1 MMGVIVQDTDERKTI
16 LIVDDIVDNIQV
28 LRSILASRYRTRIAT
43 SGDKALALADC
54 QEPPDLILLDVMM
67 PGIDG
72 YEVCRELKRRANT
85 RNVPVI
91 FVTALED
98 ASDEERGFD
107 AGAVDY
113 ITKPVVPAIV
123 LARVATHLAL
133 QQALKDLE
141 KQNCVLSENVRL
153 REQVERITRHDLK
166 TPLTAFI
173 GIPALL
179 KNRADLPADVIDSV
193 RMLEKSGMKMLDMI
207 NRSMDLYK
215 IESGTYRFRPVPVE
229 LVKTVSQIEF
239 ELSGLINAKS
249 IKLMTYVDGEEASAD
264 SRFYL
269 DGDETLCYSMLA
281 NIIKNSV
288 EASPD
293 HGLVKVSFCERP
305 QLRITLNNAG
315 VIPLEI
321 RDKFLQKFVS
331 HGKMGGTGLGG
342 YSARIMA
349 EAMGGTM
356 SFTSDDITGTTIVI
370 DFAKDA
376 RVKTGERDF
385 SHLRT
390 LIVES
395 NQMLLFTISET
406 LRSIGLHRIEALVDC
421 EALFPYLGS
430 KPSAQLIIID
440 WQPAVGSCRNLIE
453 KIHASNDWRQVP
465 LLIIAPESMSEEC
478 SHLDESDAVL
488 FVSKP
493 FSPDI
498 LVKKVEGTIERMLQ
512 LASGGDADDSAR
524 A

>member
-1 MMGVIVQDTDERKTI
+1 MPGVKVKDSDDRKTI

-28 LRSILASRYRTRIAT
+28 LRGILGSRYRTKIAT

-72 YEVCRELKRRANT
+72 YEVCRELKRRTNT

-98 ASDEERGFD
+98 AADEERGFD

-141 KQNCVLSENVRL
+141 KQNSVLSENVRL
-153 REQVERITRHDLK
+153 REQVDRIMRHDLK

-193 RMLEKSGMKMLDMI
+193 RMLEKSGIKMLDMI
-207 NRSMDLYK
+207 NRSMDIYK

-229 LVKTVSQIEF
+229 LVRTVAQIGF

-249 IKLMTYVDGEEASAD
+249 VKLQIFIDGEKAAADAS
-264 SRFYL
+264 FYL

-281 NIIKNSV
+281 NLIKNSV

-293 HGLVKVSFCERP
+293 KGLVKVTFFDRP

-315 VIPLEI
+315 MIPSEI
-321 RDKFLQKFVS
+321 RDRFLQKFVS

-342 YSARIMA
+342 YSARLMA
-349 EAMGGTM
+349 EAMGGVV
-356 SFTSDDITGTTIVI
+356 SFTSDEVTGTTIVL
-370 DFAKDA
+370 DFAADA
-376 RVKTGERDF
+376 RAKTGERDYG
-385 SHLRT
+385 HLRT
-390 LIVES
+390 VIVEN
-395 NQMLLFTISET
+395 NQMLLFTIRDT
-406 LRSIGLHRIEALVDC
+406 LRSIGLHRIEAFVDIA
-421 EALFPYLGS
+421 ALQQFLTSETP
-430 KPSAQLIIID
+430 AQLLIVD
-440 WQPAVGSCRNLIE
+440 WQPVTDDCSKLIAMVRASVGWQ
-453 KIHASNDWRQVP
+453 KVP
-465 LLIIAPESMSEEC
+465 LLIIVPESMFDEV
-478 SHLDESDAVL
+478 SHLSQTEEL
-488 FVSKP
+488 MFVGKP
-493 FSPDI
+493 FSPDV
-498 LVKKVEGTIERMLQ
+498 LVKKIEGIIERMLQ
-512 LASGGDADDSAR
+512 LASGGDADESD
-524 A
+524 

>member
-1 MMGVIVQDTDERKTI
+1 VKLQESDDRKTI

-28 LRSILASRYRTRIAT
+28 LRSILGSRYRTKIAT
-43 SGDKALALADC
+43 SGDKALVLADC
-54 QEPPDLILLDVMM
+54 REPPDLILLDVMM

-85 RNVPVI
+85 RNVPII

-98 ASDEERGFD
+98 TSDEERGFD

-123 LARVATHLAL
+123 LARVATHLDL

-141 KQNCVLSENVRL
+141 KQNSVLSENVRL
-153 REQVERITRHDLK
+153 REQVERIMRHDLK

-179 KNRADLPADVIDSV
+179 KKREDLPTDVIDSV
-193 RMLEKSGMKMLDMI
+193 CMLEKSGMKMLDMI
-207 NRSMDLYK
+207 NRSMDIYK
-215 IESGTYRFRPVPVE
+215 IETGTYRFRPVPVE
-229 LVKTVSQIEF
+229 LVRTVDQIGF

-249 IKLMTYVDGEEASAD
+249 IELQIFIDGEEASVD
-264 SRFYL
+264 SRFYI

-281 NIIKNSV
+281 NLIKNSV

-293 HGLVKVSFCERP
+293 EGLVRVTFFERP

-321 RDKFLQKFVS
+321 RDRFLQKFVS
-331 HGKMGGTGLGG
+331 HGKIGGTGLGG

-349 EAMGGTM
+349 EAMGGSM

-376 RVKTGERDF
+376 RAKAVDRDF
-385 SHLRT
+385 SHLRA
-390 LIVES
+390 LIVEA

-406 LRSIGLHRIEALVDC
+406 LRSIGLHRFETLVDC

-430 KPSAQLIIID
+430 KPSVQLIIID
-440 WQPAVGSCRNLIE
+440 WQPAVGSCGSLIE
-453 KIHASNDWRQVP
+453 KIRTSDDWQKVP
-465 LLIIAPESMSEEC
+465 LLIIAPESMSDEC
-478 SHLDESDAVL
+478 SR
-488 FVSKP
+488 FVRTDSVIFVGKP

-498 LVKKVEGTIERMLQ
+498 LVKKVEGIIERMLQ